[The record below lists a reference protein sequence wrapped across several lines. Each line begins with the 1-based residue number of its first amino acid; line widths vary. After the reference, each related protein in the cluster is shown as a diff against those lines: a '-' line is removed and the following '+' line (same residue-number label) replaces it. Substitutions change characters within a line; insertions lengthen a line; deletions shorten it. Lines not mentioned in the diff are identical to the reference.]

1 MLQFHAMAK
10 RSFARLFKIAT
21 GEQKEIDLAGR
32 LEHFTHFWF
41 FVGKSFVQ
49 NRCLVRASALS
60 YTTLLA
66 LIPLLAIA
74 ISITS
79 SLLKKEGEHEIY
91 SAIDKVVNQLVPPAP
106 IATNEPPHVYVSDF
120 ETTNT
125 TESATNTPVT
135 VTKTDVAKARVTV
148 QNEVA
153 SYIHEF
159 IRNTRSGTLGITGMA
174 LLIFVAIS
182 MLNSVEGTF
191 NDIWGV
197 VRGRNW
203 LMRVARFWVAISLGP
218 LLIAVGLSLAGGDH
232 FQTTKVFIHTSP
244 ILGRTLLQIVTLA
257 FICLTFAL
265 IYQFVPN
272 TKVQF
277 SAAMA
282 GGIAGGT
289 LWHLNNVFGFL
300 YVSRVVSNSKIY
312 GGLGLVPVFMAGIY
326 LSWAILLFG
335 AQIAYAY
342 QNRKIYLQEKL
353 VETASHRDREII
365 ALRLMTAIGR
375 RFLHGEKP
383 AEVHEISDELQI
395 PTKLAQQ
402 VLQRLLTA
410 QLVTEVASSAAYVPA
425 RPLEAISVHDML
437 QAMRCGEE
445 HELAVP
451 KNAAATEV
459 LHEFEKIEKAE
470 SAAAS
475 PVSLLT
481 LVQRSSKTK

>member
-1 MLQFHAMAK
+1 MLQSCAMAK
-10 RSFARLFKIAT
+10 RSFTRLFKIAI
-21 GEQKEIDLAGR
+21 GEQKEIHLVGR
-32 LEHFTHFWF
+32 LENFIHFWF
-41 FVGKSFVQ
+41 YVGKSFVQ

-79 SLLKKEGEHEIY
+79 SLLKNQGEREIY
-91 SAIDKVVNQLVPPAP
+91 RAIDKVVSQLVPPAP
-106 IATNEPPHVYVSDF
+106 VATNEPPQVYITRSVETNSAA
-120 ETTNT
+120 TTNMVVQ
-125 TESATNTPVT
+125 P
-135 VTKTDVAKARVTV
+135 TDAAQARVTV
-148 QNEVA
+148 QNEA
-153 SYIHEF
+153 AEYIHQF
-159 IRNTRSGTLGITGMA
+159 IRNTRSGTLGVTGVA

-182 MLNSVEGTF
+182 MLNSIEGTF

-197 VRGRNW
+197 ERGRNW
-203 LMRVARFWVAISLGP
+203 AMRVARFWMAISLGP
-218 LLIAVGLSLAGGDH
+218 LLIAVGLSLASGEY
-232 FQTTKVFIHTSP
+232 FQSTKMLLQTSP
-244 ILGRTLLQIVTLA
+244 FLGHIVLQAGTMI
-257 FICLTFAL
+257 FIWLVFAL
-265 IYQFVPN
+265 LYQFVPN

-277 SAAMA
+277 SAALA

-312 GGLGLVPVFMAGIY
+312 GSLGLIPVFMAGLY

-353 VETASHRDREII
+353 VECASHRDREII
-365 ALRLMTAIGR
+365 ALRLMTSIGR
-375 RFLHGEKP
+375 RFQNGEPP
-383 AEVHEISDELQI
+383 AVAHEVAEELQV

-402 VLQRLLTA
+402 VLQRLLSA
-410 QLVTEVASSAAYVPA
+410 KIVTEISGDAFVPA
-425 RPLEAISVHDML
+425 RPLESINANDIL
-437 QAMRCGEE
+437 QAMRACDEP
-445 HELAVP
+445 ELTVP

-470 SAAAS
+470 SAAAA
-475 PVSLLT
+475 PITLLA
-481 LVQRSSKTK
+481 LVQRTQKAK